1 MCYAFDFTGCFKGDL
16 DLSKQVIWVSVGQRA
31 AKVKVVNVENLKK
44 VLPRTMRWQPRFET
58 WKMGLFSKFE
68 RRQLSAL

>member
-31 AKVKVVNVENLKK
+31 AKVKVV
-44 VLPRTMRWQPRFET
+44 PRTMRWQPKFET
-58 WKMGLFSKFE
+58 WKVGLFSKFE